1 MLNPS
6 RRIVATIAVVALVG
20 LVLGLATDVGP
31 FGWSLSALLGLYVM
45 IAAVAQL
52 ARRRPA

>member
-6 RRIVATIAVVALVG
+6 RRIVATIAVVALMS

-31 FGWSLSALLGLYVM
+31 FGWSLAALLGLYVM
-45 IAAVAQL
+45 IAAVAQ
-52 ARRRPA
+52 RRRPA